1 MSDTTM
7 QKKDQILIARVS
19 GQVKSKLAQLAQ
31 GDGVSMGEYLA
42 RLIERDAK
50 KRLAKERRETENI
63 S

>member
-7 QKKDQILIARVS
+7 QKKDQILIARVTD
-19 GQVKSKLAQLAQ
+19 QVKSKLAQLAQ

-50 KRLAKERRETENI
+50 RRLKNTHVTNVNE
-63 S
+63 

>member
-7 QKKDQILIARVS
+7 QKKDRVLIARVTD
-19 GQVKSKLAQLAQ
+19 QVKTSLAKLAQ
-31 GDGVSMGEYLA
+31 DSGVSMGEYIA

-50 KRLAKERRETENI
+50 RRLKNTHATNEN